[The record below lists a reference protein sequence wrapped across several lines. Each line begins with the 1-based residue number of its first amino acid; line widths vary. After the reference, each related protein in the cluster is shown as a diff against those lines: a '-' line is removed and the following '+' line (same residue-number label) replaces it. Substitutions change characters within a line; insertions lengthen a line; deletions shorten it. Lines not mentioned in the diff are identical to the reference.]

1 MLEEYVINSTTG
13 IGTDS
18 KGNAVDLAAYAK
30 THDIKD
36 SDPVTETDES
46 AYFAPSSKIMEYA
59 QDEYAKRTG
68 NKPAGVSISVDND
81 TMTAEIELVSDM
93 DTVLDCYTI
102 DVRTGVGTDS
112 NGNAVDLS
120 VYVNPEKTLF
130 ASVEELGHMA
140 KIDYEKK
147 TGTACYVSEAVLS
160 EDKTAVTVKL
170 TDADG
175 KLLDTYT
182 IDPYTG
188 EGKAESGAA
197 VNLPQT
203 GVTSPKTAAAAVGG
217 LLMLVSGLYTMMKS
231 GMFRKKDE

>member
-1 MLEEYVINSTTG
+1 MEISG
-13 IGTDS
+13 
-18 KGNAVDLAAYAK
+18 KAYFV
-30 THDIKD
+30 
-36 SDPVTETDES
+36 SDP
-46 AYFAPSSKIMEYA
+46 
-59 QDEYAKRTG
+59 RW
-68 NKPAGVSISVDND
+68 
-81 TMTAEIELVSDM
+81 IEDL
-93 DTVLDCYTI
+93 TVLHL
-102 DVRTGVGTDS
+102 V
-112 NGNAVDLS
+112 
-120 VYVNPEKTLF
+120 EKERPFEVVKIVKL
-130 ASVEELGHMA
+130 A

-203 GVTSPKTAAAAVGG
+203 GVTSPKTAATAAGG
-217 LLMLVSGLYTMMKS
+217 LLMLVTGWFAMMKS
-231 GMFRKKDE
+231 GILRKKDE